1 MIIIIINITNSLSLP
16 LKPFRLFNLALSP
29 LSLSLSKKK
38 EKEKEKK
45 KRKKRK
51 KIQLF

>member
-29 LSLSLSKKK
+29 LSLSLKK